1 MRTVKGSRVSL
12 STGHHVA
19 PSDDVRVVL
28 VVPVKQ
34 RVERNTPHLAL
45 GAGGA
50 CVASLLRMDGGPL
63 RRTSSLCG
71 ACTTSNWVLR
81 ELRSLW
87 PTCACRFHREPR
99 VTRTHGRDRGPGAW
113 AEARAS
119 VAVEVEGVS
128 RGHGVRCR
136 FSVVCSVC
144 VMPETQNRA
153 ADDRLEGCAFGL
165 SFRCPHGCAKRND
178 S

>member
-28 VVPVKQ
+28 IVPVKQ
-34 RVERNTPHLAL
+34 RVERKTPHLAL

-50 CVASLLRMDGGPL
+50 CVASLLRTDGGPL
-63 RRTSSLCG
+63 RRTSILCG

-87 PTCACRFHREPR
+87 PTSACRFHREPR
-99 VTRTHGRDRGPGAW
+99 LTPTDGRDRDPGAW

-119 VAVEVEGVS
+119 VAMEVEGVD

-136 FSVVCSVC
+136 FGAVRVRF
-144 VMPETQNRA
+144 M
-153 ADDRLEGCAFGL
+153 
-165 SFRCPHGCAKRND
+165 
-178 S
+178 

>member
-28 VVPVKQ
+28 IVPVKQ

-50 CVASLLRMDGGPL
+50 CVASLLRMEGGPL

-71 ACTTSNWVLR
+71 ACTTSSWVLR
-81 ELRSLW
+81 ELLSLW
-87 PTCACRFHREPR
+87 STCALRFHREPCL
-99 VTRTHGRDRGPGAW
+99 TPTDGRDRDPGAW

-119 VAVEVEGVS
+119 VAVEVKGVS
-128 RGHGVRCR
+128 RGHGVRYR
-136 FSVVCSVC
+136 FSTVCSLH

-165 SFRCPHGCAKRND
+165 SSRRPHGCAKRND